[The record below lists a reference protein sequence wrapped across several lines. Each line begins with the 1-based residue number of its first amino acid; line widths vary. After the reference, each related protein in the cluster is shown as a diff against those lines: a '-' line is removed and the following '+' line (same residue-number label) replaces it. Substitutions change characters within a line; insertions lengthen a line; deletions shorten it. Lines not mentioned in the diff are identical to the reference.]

1 MSKTIISVSRRTDI
15 PAFYSEW
22 FMSRIREGHCTVVNP
37 YNAAQVSRV
46 SLAPEDVEIFVFWT
60 RNAAPLMKHL
70 EELDKRGYKY
80 YFLYTILGYPKEI
93 DPFCPELS
101 EATETF
107 INLSRIVGK
116 EKMVWRYDPV
126 LFSNRTTLKWH
137 KEQFFR
143 ISDRLSGAFE
153 KCVFSIID
161 PYRKTT
167 SRISKETSDTF
178 ELSEDAFE
186 PAAYLPLV
194 SFMAET
200 AERAGFEL
208 SSCAEEMDLS
218 EYDVSHG
225 NCIDSDLISRITGH
239 PHSKKKDANQR
250 KSCNCVVSKDIG
262 VNNTCIYGCKYCY
275 ATNSLEKA
283 RENRKKHDP
292 SSESL
297 I

>member
-1 MSKTIISVSRRTDI
+1 MNKTVISVSRRTDI
-15 PAFYSEW
+15 PAFYAEW
-22 FMSRIREGHCTVVNP
+22 FINRVREGYCTVVNP
-37 YNAAQVSRV
+37 YNANQISRV
-46 SLAPEDVEIFVFWT
+46 SLIPEDVEIFVFWT
-60 RNAAPLMKHL
+60 RNAQPLIKHL
-70 EELDKRGYKY
+70 DELDKKGYKY
-80 YFLYTILGYPKEI
+80 YFLYTIIGYPAEI

-101 EATETF
+101 EAVDTF
-107 INLSRIVGK
+107 LNLSARIGR

-126 LFSNRTTLKWH
+126 LLSNRTTLQWH
-137 KEQFFR
+137 KEQFDR
-143 ISDRLSGAFE
+143 ISTQLGGSFG

-167 SRISKETSDTF
+167 SRIQKETSDTF
-178 ELSEDAFE
+178 ELPEDAFE

-200 AERAGFEL
+200 AWIKGFSL
-208 SSCAEEMDLS
+208 LSCAEKIDLS
-218 EYDVSHG
+218 EYEIPHG
-225 NCIDSDLISRITGH
+225 SCIDADLISSIIGH
-239 PHSKKKDANQR
+239 PLSRKKDANQR

-283 RENRKKHDP
+283 RGTRKKHDP